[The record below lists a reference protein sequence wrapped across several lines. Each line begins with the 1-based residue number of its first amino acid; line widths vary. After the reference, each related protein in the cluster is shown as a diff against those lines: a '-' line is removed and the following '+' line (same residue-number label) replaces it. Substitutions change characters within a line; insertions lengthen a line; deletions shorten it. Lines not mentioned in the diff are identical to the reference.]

1 MHLTIKA
8 RDGPART
15 GTTTIQHTT
24 IPTPNILTF
33 TTPPPAIPPTAQIT
47 TDPTATHTP
56 TITIPPTL
64 FSPHPQPTSYLLYPK
79 DLPLPF
85 QKETLTSSQKT
96 PELLN
101 NLITTPDSLNIV
113 TNAHQL
119 IHHQTAFVSFITTL
133 RQTLAPESLL
143 YLPAIATPTTLAIL
157 TYLGADLT
165 DTTQAHLAAH
175 HHTLLFPTG
184 PIPQHD
190 LTELPCHCPTCTTIK
205 DPTTMTFS
213 DILTHNIHTLTTE
226 AQHIRTAITRGTL
239 REHVE
244 TRVRADPHATALLRL
259 LDHNHPAYLEEA
271 TPLTRRYPLL
281 ATTREA
287 LTRPEVRRY
296 QHRVLHRYHK
306 PPTAHILLLLPCAA
320 RKPYSE
326 SKSHTL
332 FRAALLASHN
342 PWAVHE
348 LIVTSPL
355 GIVPRELEIVPPAS
369 CYDIAVTGHWDDDEK
384 TMITRLLHHYL
395 AANRYDQIIS
405 HLDPQLHAIAE
416 ALIPGATV
424 TCVDTPTSD
433 ASLDRL
439 KQELGARTA
448 QYPRVSPAQRACEE
462 VSAVAAYQFGP
473 AIAAALMKDSTV
485 RGRYPY
491 RKILK
496 SNKQLGMIT
505 DRGLISL
512 TFDGAQACAAESG
525 YSVTIADDFRLI
537 GSVFA
542 PGIIQADPGIRIG
555 DDVWVRQNNMV
566 RGVGVATMS
575 GPEMNRARHG
585 EAIRIRHRHT

>member
-15 GTTTIQHTT
+15 GILTIHDTTIHTPSILTLTPTTIPNTIHLTT
-24 IPTPNILTF
+24 IPT
-33 TTPPPAIPPTAQIT
+33 
-47 TDPTATHTP
+47 
-56 TITIPPTL
+56 TL
-64 FSPHPQPTSYLLYPK
+64 FSPHPKPTSYLLYPN

-96 PELLN
+96 PDLHLIPPTPELLT
-101 NLITTPDSLNIV
+101 NLTTTPGTFYTV
-113 TNAHQL
+113 TNAAQL
-119 IHHQTAFVSFITTL
+119 YHHQTAFVAFITTL

-184 PIPQHD
+184 PIPQTD

-205 DPTTMTFS
+205 DPTTMTCS
-213 DILTHNIHTLTTE
+213 DILTHNIHALTTE

-296 QHRVLHRYHK
+296 QHRVLYRYHK

-320 RKPYSE
+320 HKPYSE

-332 FRAALLASHN
+332 FRAALLASPN

-355 GIVPRELEIVPPAS
+355 GLVPRELEIVPPAS

-384 TMITRLLHHYL
+384 TMITRLLRHYL

-405 HLDPQLHAIAE
+405 HLGPHLHAIVE

-424 TCVDTPTSD
+424 TCVDIPTSD

-439 KQELGARTA
+439 KQELGVRTA
-448 QYPRVSPAQRACEE
+448 QYPRVSPAQHACEE

-473 AIAAALMKDSTV
+473 AIAAALMKDSAV

-512 TFDGAQACAAESG
+512 TFGGAQACAAESG